1 MKVLMFSLNYAPEV
15 TGVGKYSS
23 EMAEWL
29 ALRGHTVR
37 VITASPYY
45 PEWRVQS
52 GYNPRT
58 YMTECINNV
67 SVIRVPFW
75 CPKRPSGL
83 KRVLHLMSFSLFAI
97 PAAIKQITWRPQA
110 VWLVE
115 PPLFASPVALLAA
128 RIASASCWLH
138 VQDYEVDAAFRLG
151 ILKGQAA
158 KRLALR
164 IEKWLMSR
172 ADVVS
177 TPSAAMTRL
186 AVQKGVPCEKAFT
199 FPNWVDMQHAHPD
212 SQLSS
217 YRAQLAIDYGVRVVL
232 YSGNLGLKQGLEII
246 AEAAALLTW
255 RRDIMFVICGA
266 GPAKAFLLDKARDLP
281 NVKFLDL
288 QPKDRFNE
296 LMALAD
302 MHVLPQR
309 ADAADIVM
317 PSKLGAML
325 SSNRPVIATANQGTE
340 LWDVVN
346 EVGLAIEPESPKAL
360 SHAILRLAD
369 DQPLRERLGALGRQY
384 AASNL
389 SKESILLQFEARLRS
404 SVTARRGVGDE
415 ATTI

>member
-1 MKVLMFSLNYAPEV
+1 MKVLMISLNYAPEV
-15 TGVGKYSS
+15 TGVGKYSA
-23 EMAEWL
+23 ELAEWL
-29 ALRGHTVR
+29 ALRGHAIR

-45 PEWRVQS
+45 PEWRVQP

-58 YMTECINNV
+58 YMAEQINNV
-67 SVIRVPFW
+67 AVIRVPFW

-83 KRVLHLMSFSLFAI
+83 KRVLHLMSFALFAI
-97 PAAIKQITWRPQA
+97 PAAIWQIAWRPQA

-115 PPLFASPVALLAA
+115 PPLFASPVALIAA

-151 ILKGQAA
+151 ILKGKAA
-158 KRLALR
+158 KRLALGV
-164 IEKWLMSR
+164 EKWLMSR

-199 FPNWVDMQHAHPD
+199 FPNWVDMQHAHSNSAD
-212 SQLSS
+212 SS
-217 YRAQLAIDYGVRVVL
+217 YRSQLAIGDGVQVVL
-232 YSGNLGLKQGLEII
+232 YSGNLGQKQGLEII
-246 AEAAALLTW
+246 ADAAVLLTW
-255 RRDIMFVICGA
+255 RKDIMFVICGA
-266 GPAKAFLLDKARDLP
+266 GPAKALLLDQARDLP

-296 LMALAD
+296 LLALAD
-302 MHVLPQR
+302 MHILPQR

-340 LWDVVN
+340 LWEVVN
-346 EVGLAIEPESPKAL
+346 SVGIAVEPESPMAL
-360 SHAILRLAD
+360 SHAILHLAD
-369 DQPLRERLGALGRQY
+369 DRPLREHLGALGRQY

-389 SKESILLQFEARLRS
+389 SKESVLLQFEARLRS
-404 SVTARRGVGDE
+404 SVAAKRNVSDQ
-415 ATTI
+415 ATTT

>member
-1 MKVLMFSLNYAPEV
+1 MKVLMISLNYAPEV
-15 TGVGKYSS
+15 TGIGKYSA
-23 EMAEWL
+23 ELAEWL
-29 ALRGHTVR
+29 ALRGHTIR

-58 YMTECINNV
+58 YMTERLNNV
-67 SVIRVPFW
+67 FVIRVPFW

-83 KRVLHLMSFSLFAI
+83 KRLLHLMSFSFFAI
-97 PAAIKQITWRPQA
+97 PAAIWQIAWRPQA

-115 PPLFASPVALLAA
+115 PPLFASPVALIAA

-151 ILKGQAA
+151 ILKGHAV

-164 IEKWLMSR
+164 VEKWLMSR

-177 TPSAAMTRL
+177 TPCAAMTRL

-199 FPNWVDMQHAHPD
+199 FPNWVDMQHAHSNSED
-212 SQLSS
+212 NS
-217 YRAQLAIDYGVRVVL
+217 YRVQLAIGCGVQVVL

-246 AEAAALLTW
+246 ADAAEILQW
-255 RRDIMFVICGA
+255 RQDIVFVICGA
-266 GPAKAFLLDKARDLP
+266 GPAKAFLLEKARDLT
-281 NVKFLDL
+281 NIKFLDL

-296 LMALAD
+296 LLALAD

-346 EVGLAIEPESPKAL
+346 SVGLAVEPESPIAL

-369 DQPLRERLGALGRQY
+369 DRPLREHLGALGRQY
-384 AASNL
+384 AVSNL
-389 SKESILLQFEARLRS
+389 SKESILLHFEARLRNCVS
-404 SVTARRGVGDE
+404 AKRSVGDQ
-415 ATTI
+415 ATT

>member
-1 MKVLMFSLNYAPEV
+1 MKVLMISLNYAPEV
-15 TGVGKYSS
+15 TGVGKYSA
-23 EMAEWL
+23 ELAEWL
-29 ALRGHTVR
+29 ALRGHTIR

-58 YMTECINNV
+58 YMTEQINNV
-67 SVIRVPFW
+67 SVMRVPFW

-83 KRVLHLMSFSLFAI
+83 KRVLHLMSFALFAI
-97 PAAIKQITWRPQA
+97 PAAISQITWRPQA

-115 PPLFASPVALLAA
+115 PPLFASPVALIAA
-128 RIASASCWLH
+128 RLASASCWMH

-151 ILKGQAA
+151 ILKGQTA
-158 KRLALR
+158 KKLALR
-164 IEKWLMSR
+164 VEKWLMSR

-186 AVQKGVPCEKAFT
+186 AVQKGVPREKAFT
-199 FPNWVDMQHAHPD
+199 FPNWVDMQHAHSNSAD
-212 SQLSS
+212 SS
-217 YRAQLAIDYGVRVVL
+217 YRSQLAIGHGVRVAL

-246 AEAAALLTW
+246 ADAAELLSW
-255 RRDIMFVICGA
+255 RKDIMFVICGA
-266 GPAKAFLLDKARDLP
+266 GPAKALLLDKARDLP

-296 LMALAD
+296 LLALAD
-302 MHVLPQR
+302 MHLLPQR
-309 ADAADIVM
+309 ADAADLVM

-340 LWDVVN
+340 LWEVVN
-346 EVGLAIEPESPKAL
+346 SVGVAVEPESPTAL

-369 DQPLRERLGALGRQY
+369 DQPLREHLGSLGRQY

-404 SVTARRGVGDE
+404 SVAAKRNVGDQ
-415 ATTI
+415 ATTT